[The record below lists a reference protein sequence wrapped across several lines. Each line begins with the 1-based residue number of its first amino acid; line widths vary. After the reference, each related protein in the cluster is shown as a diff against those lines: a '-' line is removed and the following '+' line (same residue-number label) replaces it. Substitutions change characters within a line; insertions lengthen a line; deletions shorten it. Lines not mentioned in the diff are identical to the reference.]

1 MEENL
6 GAASWTLTDDE
17 VATLDRVSAR
27 PLPYPYWHQQ
37 RFNTPRMRYMLSG
50 AYAHGLTLGF
60 RIKDTGEYAAAA
72 AAVAATGLGGVGAL
86 PTPDS
91 VRGLID
97 ARRSDSTRM
106 ATVP

>member
-6 GAASWTLTDDE
+6 GAASWALTDDE
-17 VATLDRVSAR
+17 VATLDRVSAG

-37 RFNTPRMRYMLSG
+37 RFNTPRMGYMLSG
-50 AYAHGLTLGF
+50 TYAHGLTLGF
-60 RIKDTGEYAAAA
+60 RIKDTGEYA